1 MRRLIHLLLILVLA
15 APLPATAAVPR
26 QDAQDRPPAT
36 VQRVALVIGNGRY
49 QYLDQ
54 LPNPANDA
62 RAVAAALWGLGFEV
76 IEVID
81 ADLGQTLAA
90 MTTFAGRLRPGMEAL
105 FYYAGHAVQRNG
117 ANFLLPVSA
126 RVTRATD
133 IATQAIDAGAVVR
146 IMDKAGARLNIVI
159 LDACRNNPFPGG
171 IAEGSSG
178 LAEMRGESAEMLI
191 GYATAPGAVASDGAG
206 PHSPYTAALLKYLE
220 QPGLEVGTLFRRV
233 RAEVRQAT
241 KGEQIPWLSSSLE
254 GEFFFRPADQPAIQL
269 AALGNSPTDTLG
281 MLPPSAVVELA
292 YWQSVKD
299 SREPTELGAFLDR
312 FPDGNFADVARRR
325 LAELR
330 LPAAVP
336 AHPPQPVPTATEP
349 LPADASGEVQSY
361 VGVGPVPIALALPR
375 GANPGRLR
383 VRLDQL
389 PSNGELTLGASEV
402 LVSGD
407 RLTAGMLDQLRFQ
420 PHLGSRSAQDRLRY
434 TVLDGNAEVARGDL
448 AISASLHPC
457 DVLGGHPH
465 DPHRVSIGV
474 RIELVDAPAAIA
486 ACRRAVE
493 QFPDVPR
500 FAEELGRSYRAAGD
514 YRQAMSW
521 HRRAADAGY
530 SAAEVSI
537 GKMYRDGLGVRV
549 DDAEA
554 LRWYR
559 LAAAQDDS
567 WAWVSLGI
575 MARDGRGVPQ
585 DYAEALRW
593 FQRAAETGNDWAFTN
608 IGRMYMQG
616 LGVPRDVGRAVA
628 WFQRAAEMGD
638 LLAAITLG
646 RMYRDGEGV
655 AQDYGRAVRWY
666 RAAAGQ
672 GFAHAEA
679 RLGRLYEAGHGVP
692 QDYGEALKWYRR
704 AAAQGEVWSHRYL
717 GRLYEAGEGVPQ
729 DDRQAVHWYRLAAEQ
744 GNAWAQRDLGRMYEA
759 GRGVGRDLAEAAI
772 WYARA
777 AGQDDVKARELSI
790 RRLNGLPEEA
800 RVAAGERLLI
810 QADRLRGPADGRL
823 DPTTKAAIRAFQR
836 TAGLRVDGAV
846 STDLLVALG
855 RQVGLAGPRPDRE
868 EL

>member
-1 MRRLIHLLLILVLA
+1 MRRLIHLLLILALA
-15 APLPATAAVPR
+15 TPLPATAAVPR
-26 QDAQDRPPAT
+26 QDRQDRPPAT
-36 VQRVALVIGNGRY
+36 VERVALVIGNGRY

-62 RAVAAALWGLGFEV
+62 RAVAAELWGLGFEV

-126 RVTRATD
+126 R
-133 IATQAIDAGAVVR
+133 IARNGDLVTQAIEAGSVVR
-146 IMDKAGARLNIVI
+146 IMDQAGARLNIVI

-171 IAEGSSG
+171 VAEGSSG
-178 LAEMRGESAEMLI
+178 LAEMRGEGAEMLV
-191 GYATAPGAVASDGAG
+191 GYATAPGAVASDGDG

-233 RAEVRQAT
+233 RAEVRLAT
-241 KGEQIPWLSSSLE
+241 GGEQIPWLSSSLE
-254 GEFFFRPADQPAIQL
+254 GEFFFRPAQQPAVQL
-269 AALGNSPTDTLG
+269 AALGDAPTDTLG

-299 SREPTELGAFLDR
+299 SRDPAEIGAFLER
-312 FPDGNFADVARRR
+312 FPDGNFAAVARRR
-325 LAELR
+325 LTELR
-330 LPAAVP
+330 APGGPTSSPSPPATEVLPAG
-336 AHPPQPVPTATEP
+336 
-349 LPADASGEVQSY
+349 ASAEVQSY
-361 VGVGPVPIALALPR
+361 VGVGPVPVALAVPR
-375 GANPGRLR
+375 TADPGRLR

-389 PSNGELTLGASEV
+389 PSNGDLTLGASEV
-402 LVSGD
+402 LVNGD
-407 RLTAGMLDQLRFQ
+407 RLTAGMLDQLRFE
-420 PHLGSRSAQDRLRY
+420 PHLGSRSVQDRLRY
-434 TVLDGNAEVARGDL
+434 TVLDGNAEVAQGNL
-448 AISASLHPC
+448 GISASLHPC

-493 QFPDVPR
+493 QFPNVPR

-514 YRQAMSW
+514 YRNAMIW

-537 GKMYRDGLGVRV
+537 GKMYRDGLGVPV

-559 LAAAQDDS
+559 LGAAQNDS

-585 DYAEALRW
+585 DYAQALDW
-593 FQRAAETGNDWAFTN
+593 FQRAAKTGNDWAFTN
-608 IGRMYMQG
+608 IGRMYVAG
-616 LGVPRDVGRAVA
+616 LGVPQDFDRAVA
-628 WFQRAAEMGD
+628 WFRRAAEMGD
-638 LLAAITLG
+638 LLAQITLG

-655 AQDYGRAVRWY
+655 SQDYGRAVRWY

-672 GFAHAEA
+672 GFAHAQA

-692 QDYGEALKWYRR
+692 QDYHEALQWYRR

-717 GRLYEAGEGVPQ
+717 GRLYETGEGVPQ
-729 DDRQAVHWYRLAAEQ
+729 DDRQAVHWYRIAADQ
-744 GNAWAQRDLGRMYEA
+744 GNPWAQRDMGRMYEA
-759 GRGVGRDLAEAAI
+759 GRGVERDLAAAAI

-777 AGQDDVKARELSI
+777 AGEDDVKARELSLS
-790 RRLNGLPEEA
+790 RLNRLPEEA
-800 RVAAGERLLI
+800 RVAAAERLLI
-810 QADRLRGPADGRL
+810 AAGRLQGPADGRL
-823 DPTTKAAIRAFQR
+823 DPASRAAVQAFER
-836 TAGLRVDGAV
+836 TAGLSADGAI
-846 STDLLVALG
+846 SDDLLVALA
-855 RQVGLAGPRPDRE
+855 RQVGGVGAAPDRE